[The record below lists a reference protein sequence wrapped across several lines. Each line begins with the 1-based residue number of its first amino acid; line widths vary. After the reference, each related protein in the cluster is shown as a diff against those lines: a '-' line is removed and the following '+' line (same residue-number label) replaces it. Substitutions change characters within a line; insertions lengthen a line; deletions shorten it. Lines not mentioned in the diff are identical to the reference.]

1 MWLAVVS
8 QPFDVGAT
16 VPELREADKDN
27 GEFWVGNPFQFSY
40 TKENLSAFEHNGVFF
55 NTGNRDFL
63 DMSFISGG
71 DNRGD
76 SRTVIGT
83 DINQDGM
90 PDLLIRQVGGGAL
103 VVYQNNFPKTN
114 WLIISLRGEQSN
126 SAGIGAKIAVTR
138 GDLTVRREL
147 LPIVNFL
154 SQTPSRVH
162 IGMADSDVAKE
173 ITIQWPAGGT
183 TILKDV
189 QANQHIRVYEK
200 DDHIE
205 KLY

>member
-1 MWLAVVS
+1 VWLAVVS
-8 QPFDVGAT
+8 QPFDCST
-16 VPELREADKDN
+16 SVPELREADVDN
-27 GEFWVGNPFQFSY
+27 GEFWVGNPFQFSF
-40 TKENLSAFEHNGVFF
+40 TKENLSAFERNGVFF

-103 VVYQNNFPKTN
+103 VVYQNKFPKTN
-114 WLIISLRGEQSN
+114 WLVISLRGEQSN

-147 LPIVNFL
+147 IPIVNFL

-162 IGMADSDVAKE
+162 IGMSDSEVAKE

-183 TILKDV
+183 TILKNV

-200 DDHIE
+200 DGHIE

>member
-1 MWLAVVS
+1 MS
-8 QPFDVGAT
+8 QPFDCST
-16 VPELREADKDN
+16 SVPELREADVDN
-27 GEFWVGNPFQFSY
+27 GEFWVGNPFQFSF
-40 TKENLSAFEHNGVFF
+40 TKENLSAFERNGVFF

-114 WLIISLRGEQSN
+114 WLVISLRGEQSN
-126 SAGIGAKIAVTR
+126 SAGIGAKISVTH

-147 LPIVNFL
+147 IPIVNFL

-162 IGMADSDVAKE
+162 IGMSDSEVAKE
-173 ITIQWPAGGT
+173 ITIQWPAGGA
-183 TILKDV
+183 TILKNV

-200 DDHIE
+200 DGHIE

>member
-1 MWLAVVS
+1 VWLAVVS
-8 QPFDVGAT
+8 QPFNCSTT
-16 VPELREADKDN
+16 VPELREVDQDN

-114 WLIISLRGEQSN
+114 WLVISLRGEQSN

-147 LPIVNFL
+147 IPIVNFL

-162 IGMADSDVAKE
+162 IGMSDSEVAKE

-183 TILKDV
+183 TILKNV

-200 DDHIE
+200 DGHIE

>member
-16 VPELREADKDN
+16 VPELREADEDN
-27 GEFWVGNPFQFSY
+27 GEFWVGNPFQFAF
-40 TKENLSAFEHNGVFF
+40 TNENLSAFERNGVFF

-114 WLIISLRGEQSN
+114 WLVISLRGEQSN

-147 LPIVNFL
+147 IPIVNFL

-162 IGMADSDVAKE
+162 IGMSDSEVAKE

-183 TILKDV
+183 TILKNV

-200 DDHIE
+200 DGHIE

>member
-8 QPFDVGAT
+8 QPFDCST
-16 VPELREADKDN
+16 SVPELREADKDN
-27 GEFWVGNPFQFSY
+27 GEFWVGNPFQFSF
-40 TKENLSAFEHNGVFF
+40 TKENLSAFERNGVFF

-114 WLIISLRGEQSN
+114 WLVISLRGEQSN

-147 LPIVNFL
+147 IPIVNFL

-162 IGMADSDVAKE
+162 IGMSDSEVAKE

-183 TILKDV
+183 TILKNV

-200 DDHIE
+200 DGHIE

>member
-1 MWLAVVS
+1 VWLAVVS
-8 QPFDVGAT
+8 QPFDCST
-16 VPELREADKDN
+16 SVPELREADEDN
-27 GEFWVGNPFQFSY
+27 GEFWVGNPFQFSF

-114 WLIISLRGEQSN
+114 WLVISLRGEQSN
-126 SAGIGAKIAVTR
+126 SAGIGAKITVTH

-147 LPIVNFL
+147 IPIVNFL

-162 IGMADSDVAKE
+162 IGMSDSEIAKE

-183 TILKDV
+183 TILKNV

-200 DDHIE
+200 DGHIE

>member
-1 MWLAVVS
+1 VWLAVVS
-8 QPFDVGAT
+8 QPFDCST
-16 VPELREADKDN
+16 SVPELREADVDN
-27 GEFWVGNPFQFSY
+27 GEFWVGNPFQFSF
-40 TKENLSAFEHNGVFF
+40 TKENLSAFERNGVFF

-103 VVYQNNFPKTN
+103 VVYQNKFPKTN
-114 WLIISLRGEQSN
+114 WLVISLRGEQSN
-126 SAGIGAKIAVTR
+126 SAGIGAKISVTH

-147 LPIVNFL
+147 IPIVNFL

-162 IGMADSDVAKE
+162 IGMSDSEVAKE

-183 TILKDV
+183 TILKNV

-200 DDHIE
+200 DGHIE

>member
-8 QPFDVGAT
+8 QPFNCSTT
-16 VPELREADKDN
+16 VPELREVDQDN

-114 WLIISLRGEQSN
+114 WLVISLRGEQSN

-147 LPIVNFL
+147 IPIVNFL

-162 IGMADSDVAKE
+162 IGMSDSKVAEE
-173 ITIQWPAGGT
+173 ITIKWPAGGT
-183 TILKDV
+183 TILKNV

-200 DDHIE
+200 DGHIE

>member
-8 QPFDVGAT
+8 QPFDCST
-16 VPELREADKDN
+16 SVPELREADVDN
-27 GEFWVGNPFQFSY
+27 GEFWVGNPFQFSF
-40 TKENLSAFEHNGVFF
+40 TKENLSAFERNGVFF

-114 WLIISLRGEQSN
+114 WLVISLRGEQSN

-147 LPIVNFL
+147 IPIVNFL

-162 IGMADSDVAKE
+162 IGMSDSEVAKE

-183 TILKDV
+183 TILKNV

-200 DDHIE
+200 DGHIE

>member
-1 MWLAVVS
+1 VD
-8 QPFDVGAT
+8 Q
-16 VPELREADKDN
+16 DN

-114 WLIISLRGEQSN
+114 WLVISLRGEQSN

-147 LPIVNFL
+147 IPIVNFL

-162 IGMADSDVAKE
+162 IGMSDSEVAKE
-173 ITIQWPAGGT
+173 ITIQWPAGGK
-183 TILKDV
+183 TILKNV

-200 DDHIE
+200 DGHIE

>member
-8 QPFDVGAT
+8 QPFDCST
-16 VPELREADKDN
+16 SVPELREADVDN
-27 GEFWVGNPFQFSY
+27 GEFWVGNPFQFSF
-40 TKENLSAFEHNGVFF
+40 TKENLSAFERNGVFF

-103 VVYQNNFPKTN
+103 VVYQNKFPKTN
-114 WLIISLRGEQSN
+114 WLVISLRGEQSN

-147 LPIVNFL
+147 IPIVNFL

-162 IGMADSDVAKE
+162 IGMSDSEVAKE

-183 TILKDV
+183 TILKNV

-200 DDHIE
+200 DGHIE

>member
-8 QPFDVGAT
+8 QPFDCST
-16 VPELREADKDN
+16 SVPELREADEDN
-27 GEFWVGNPFQFSY
+27 GEFWVGNPFQFSF

-114 WLIISLRGEQSN
+114 WLVISLRGEQSN
-126 SAGIGAKIAVTR
+126 SAGIGAKITVTH

-147 LPIVNFL
+147 IPIVNFL

-162 IGMADSDVAKE
+162 IGMSDSEIAKE

-183 TILKDV
+183 TILKNV

-200 DDHIE
+200 DGHIE

>member
-8 QPFDVGAT
+8 QPFNCSTT
-16 VPELREADKDN
+16 VPELREVDQDN

-114 WLIISLRGEQSN
+114 WLVISLRGEQSN

-147 LPIVNFL
+147 IPIVNFL

-162 IGMADSDVAKE
+162 IGMSDSEVAKE

-183 TILKDV
+183 TILKNV

-200 DDHIE
+200 DGHIE

>member
-8 QPFDVGAT
+8 QPFDVGAN
-16 VPELREADKDN
+16 VPELREADEDN
-27 GEFWVGNPFQFSY
+27 GEFWVGNPFQFAF
-40 TKENLSAFEHNGVFF
+40 TNKNLSAFERNGVFF
-55 NTGNRDFL
+55 NTGNPDFL

-114 WLIISLRGEQSN
+114 WLVISLRGEQSN

-147 LPIVNFL
+147 IPIVNFL

-162 IGMADSDVAKE
+162 IGMSDSEVAKE

-183 TILKDV
+183 TILKNV

-200 DDHIE
+200 DGHIE

>member
-1 MWLAVVS
+1 VWLAVVS
-8 QPFDVGAT
+8 QPFDVGAN
-16 VPELREADKDN
+16 VPELREADEDN
-27 GEFWVGNPFQFSY
+27 GEFWVGNPFQFAF
-40 TKENLSAFEHNGVFF
+40 TNKNLSAFERNGVFF
-55 NTGNRDFL
+55 NTGTRDFL

-114 WLIISLRGEQSN
+114 WLVISLRGEQSN

-147 LPIVNFL
+147 IPIVNFL

-162 IGMADSDVAKE
+162 IGMSDSEVAKE

-183 TILKDV
+183 TILKNV

-200 DDHIE
+200 DGHIE

>member
-1 MWLAVVS
+1 M
-8 QPFDVGAT
+8 DEG
-16 VPELREADKDN
+16 N
-27 GEFWVGNPFQFSY
+27 GEFWIGNPFQFSY

-114 WLIISLRGEQSN
+114 WLVISLRGEQSN

-147 LPIVNFL
+147 IPIVNFL

-162 IGMADSDVAKE
+162 IGMSDSEVAKE

-183 TILKDV
+183 TILKNV

-200 DDHIE
+200 DGHIE

>member
-16 VPELREADKDN
+16 VPELREADEDN
-27 GEFWVGNPFQFSY
+27 GEFWVGNPFQFAF

-114 WLIISLRGEQSN
+114 WLVISLRGEQSN

-147 LPIVNFL
+147 IPIVNFL

-162 IGMADSDVAKE
+162 IGMSDSEVAKE

-183 TILKDV
+183 TILKNV

-200 DDHIE
+200 DGHIE